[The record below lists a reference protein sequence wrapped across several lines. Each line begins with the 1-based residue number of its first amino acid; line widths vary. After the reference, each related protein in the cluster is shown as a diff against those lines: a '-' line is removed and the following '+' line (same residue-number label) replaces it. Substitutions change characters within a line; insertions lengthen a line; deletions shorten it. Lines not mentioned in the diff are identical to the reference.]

1 MAYLPKHKQ
10 KINIKP
16 AGSILLDSQNREM
29 KGDFTQDFQ
38 GNFYKGIGVSSTSE
52 PLTLITL
59 EPQSGTSLYSNNFTS
74 TTIPPTES
82 DYLNKKYT
90 RYFIK
95 DQVLKK
101 VIETDKDS
109 YTKELD
115 SKKLYRT
122 LLKLEWLIKG
132 PPDDIVIKGY
142 PYKGIGSRNQETI
155 DKANAILI
163 GIKDQVL
170 KDPKQFVKM

>member
-59 EPQSGTSLYSNNFTS
+59 EDMYAAK
-74 TTIPPTES
+74 ES
-82 DYLNKKYT
+82 VN
-90 RYFIK
+90 
-95 DQVLKK
+95 
-101 VIETDKDS
+101 S
-109 YTKELD
+109 
-115 SKKLYRT
+115 
-122 LLKLEWLIKG
+122 
-132 PPDDIVIKGY
+132 
-142 PYKGIGSRNQETI
+142 
-155 DKANAILI
+155 
-163 GIKDQVL
+163 
-170 KDPKQFVKM
+170 